1 MDGMAKMGEEA
12 TKVAKIGKEEAI
24 LRSITPITK
33 RSINKMQAHMGTTLS
48 PMRGSRN
55 MLISRKEQVLCTRSS
70 SPNPS

>member
-1 MDGMAKMGEEA
+1 MVGMAKTEEEA

-33 RSINKMQAHMGTTLS
+33 ISINKIQAHMGTTLS
-48 PMRGSRN
+48 PMRGSRK
-55 MLISRKEQVLCTRSS
+55 LISRKEQVLCIRSS